1 MHYIF
6 KTYIILTFFINY
18 TYTFDSNIYPILKLL
33 FNNNKNYISRSDAN
47 NIKRLR
53 LSKFIIDHT
62 ASNIVGPKKNNKK
75 LKVRNDNNSTNFSKI
90 IKDYSNFIDNN
101 YDYVLPFS
109 NN

>member
-6 KTYIILTFFINY
+6 KTYIILTIFINY

-33 FNNNKNYISRSDAN
+33 FDNNKNYISRSDAI

-53 LSKFIIDHT
+53 LSKFVIDNT
-62 ASNIVGPKKNNKK
+62 ASNIVGPKNNNKK
-75 LKVRNDNNSTNFSKI
+75 LRNYNNSTNVSKI

-101 YDYVLPFS
+101 YDDKSHYS